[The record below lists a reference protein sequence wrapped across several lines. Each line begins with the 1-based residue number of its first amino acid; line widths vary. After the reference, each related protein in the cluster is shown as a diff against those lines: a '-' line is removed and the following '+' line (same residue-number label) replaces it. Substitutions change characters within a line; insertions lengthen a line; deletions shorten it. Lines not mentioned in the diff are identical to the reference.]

1 MGFVVFL
8 KGYWNTQTFFVSY
21 GALMLFA
28 ICYFGYKFFRSSKI
42 HRLDQLDLDSGRRE
56 MDRIIWDEETNYI
69 SSVGELIKKVIS
81 WLA

>member
-8 KGYWNTQTFFVSY
+8 KGFWDTKTFFTSY
-21 GALMLFA
+21 GALVLFA
-28 ICYFGYKFFRSSKI
+28 LCYCGYKVFRSSKI

-56 MDRIIWDEETNYI
+56 MDRIIWDEEQYYI
-69 SSVGELIKKVIS
+69 SSIKELAKKFIG